1 MPIETILDMI
11 FNLLGGLFLFLMG
24 MRYMSDGMQSLAGT
38 RLRKMI
44 GRVTDNRFTACLT
57 GAGVTC
63 LIQSSSVTAVM
74 AISMVNA
81 GLMTMRQSIGILLGA
96 DIGTTITAWIVSL
109 NVTGYGMAILGI
121 AGLIYLFGKNERVK
135 FHAMFWL
142 GLGLI
147 FFGLT
152 VMKHGMEPLATNEA
166 FCRTMASFAPNT
178 YWGLLRCVVIG
189 SLVTAVM
196 QSSSATIAIT
206 IVLATSG
213 SIDFP
218 TAMALVLGQNIGTT
232 ITAYLASFGM
242 TSASKRT
249 AYAHIIIKILGVAVV
264 FPFFYAYI
272 KLLYIIMPDAFSADI
287 AKQIAFSH
295 TIFNVIIIMLFLPLI
310 TPLCWLLVKLFPDHK
325 KKEIHHLKYINA
337 RFTEAP
343 SLSIHESFN
352 AIIKMHDG
360 IIKMM
365 DCMTIILKG
374 KDHNNKAHDKVLHR
388 EEITDNIQR
397 EIVDFVSSL
406 MRSDISMELVSECR
420 HQLRIA
426 DEYESIGDYI
436 TVLVKLYGKLQ
447 KSESSIVQ
455 KDVEMLMKLHERVY
469 DYLNILGTALKDN
482 DTDIIVHAKSEGEN
496 ITKMAKSI
504 RDTHLSEIK
513 ENNTIDSAFTL
524 AFIDML
530 QSYRKIRAHA
540 FNIAEAI
547 CGDK

>member
-1 MPIETILDMI
+1 MTVQTILDMI
-11 FNLLGGLFLFLMG
+11 FNLLGGLFIFLMG
-24 MRYMSDGMQSLAGT
+24 MRYMSDGMQALAGT
-38 RLRKMI
+38 KLRKMI

-57 GAGVTC
+57 GAAVTC

-81 GLMTMRQSIGILLGA
+81 GLMTLRQSIGILLGA

-109 NVTGYGMAILGI
+109 NVTGYGMGILGI
-121 AGLIYLFGKNERVK
+121 AGLIYLFGKSERVR

-142 GLGLI
+142 GLGMI

-166 FCRTMASFAPNT
+166 FSTAMAAFAPNT
-178 YWGLLRCVVIG
+178 YWGLLRCVLIG

-206 IVLATSG
+206 IVLASSG

-249 AYAHIIIKILGVAVV
+249 AYAHILIKILGVAFV
-264 FPFFYAYI
+264 FPFFYMYL
-272 KLLYIIMPDAFSADI
+272 KLLYIIMPNAFSTDI

-295 TIFNVIIIMLFLPLI
+295 TIFNVIIIILFLPLV
-310 TPLCWLLVKLFPDHK
+310 TPLCLLLTKLFPDHK
-325 KKEIHHLKYINA
+325 RKEIHHLTYINS
-337 RFTEAP
+337 RFNEAP
-343 SLSIHESFN
+343 TLSIHESFN
-352 AIIKMHDG
+352 AILKMHDG

-365 DCMTIILKG
+365 DCMTIILDG
-374 KDHNNKAHDKVLHR
+374 KDHNNKAHDKILHR

-455 KDVEMLMKLHERVY
+455 KDVEMLIKLHERVY
-469 DYLNILGTALKDN
+469 DYLNILGTALKHN
-482 DTDIIVHAKSEGEN
+482 DTDIIVRAKSEGEN
-496 ITKMAKSI
+496 ITKMAKNI
-504 RDTHLSEIK
+504 RDSHLSDIK
-513 ENNTIDSAFTL
+513 DNNTIDSAFTL

-547 CGDK
+547 CGEK

>member
-1 MPIETILDMI
+1 MTIQTILNMC
-11 FNLLGGLFLFLMG
+11 FNLLGGLFIFLMG
-24 MRYMSDGMQSLAGT
+24 MRYMSDGMQAIAGAK
-38 RLRKMI
+38 LRRMI
-44 GRVTDNRFTACLT
+44 SKVTDNRFTACLT
-57 GAGVTC
+57 GAAVTC

-81 GLMTMRQSIGILLGA
+81 GLMTLRQSIGILLGA

-121 AGLIYLFGKNERVK
+121 AGLIYLFVRNERVRY
-135 FHAMFWL
+135 HAMFWL
-142 GLGLI
+142 GLGMI

-152 VMKHGMEPLATNEA
+152 VMKDGMEPLANNVEFGNA
-166 FCRTMASFAPNT
+166 MAAFAPHT
-178 YWGLLRCVVIG
+178 YWGLFRCVLIG

-206 IVLATSG
+206 IVLASSG
-213 SIDFP
+213 SIDFE
-218 TAMALVLGQNIGTT
+218 TAIALVLGQNIGTT

-249 AYAHIIIKILGVAVV
+249 AYAHILIKIVGVAFI
-264 FPFFYAYI
+264 FPFFYLYI
-272 KLLYIIMPDAFSADI
+272 KLLYVIMPNAFSADI

-295 TIFNVIIIMLFLPLI
+295 TIFNVIIIILFLPLV

-325 KKEIHHLKYINA
+325 KKEIPHLTYINS
-337 RFTEAP
+337 RFNEAP
-343 SLSIHESFN
+343 TLSIQESFN
-352 AIIKMHDG
+352 AIVKMHDG

-365 DCMTIILKG
+365 DCMTIILNG
-374 KDHNNKAHDKVLHR
+374 KDHNNKAQEKILHR

-447 KSESSIVQ
+447 KTESSIVQ
-455 KDVEMLMKLHERVY
+455 KDVEMLIKLHERVY
-469 DYLNILGTALKDN
+469 DYLNILGTALKHN
-482 DTDIIVHAKSEGEN
+482 DTDIIVRARSEGEN
-496 ITKMAKSI
+496 ITKMAKDI
-504 RDTHLSEIK
+504 RDSHLSDIK
-513 ENNTIDSAFTL
+513 DNNTIDSAFTL